1 MIQSTTNYNFLS
13 VPFRSGGSFSRRI
26 MKVGSWFISIMTD
39 CKDYSDDCNDYAS
52 RGFCSEYAPTASI
65 GTINM
70 MCKRACGTCSS
81 NTMWVYISA
90 AFNPVTSLKIIKKH
104 LVKILRPFE
113 GNSCQSKPSILIHH
127 GQLLF
132 QAKIFNFKVEC
143 VSYTMSLSASKYR
156 LPFFNN
162 VSFMISDIKCSGMN
176 HSPSFS
182 ESCSPI
188 IQFFF

>member
-1 MIQSTTNYNFLS
+1 M
-13 VPFRSGGSFSRRI
+13 
-26 MKVGSWFISIMTD
+26 
-39 CKDYSDDCNDYAS
+39 
-52 RGFCSEYAPTASI
+52 
-65 GTINM
+65 
-70 MCKRACGTCSS
+70 
-81 NTMWVYISA
+81 YISL
-90 AFNPVTSLKIIKKH
+90 AFNPVTSIKIIKKH
-104 LVKILRPFE
+104 LVKKSFGAFE

-182 ESCSPI
+182 ESCSLI
-188 IQFFF
+188 IQFFFNFGRLFKEIFYEQYCILMHAHETILHYLTVK